1 MTISATF
8 QAFTNGQPEMDGRQF
23 AKLCKDCKIIDAKF
37 TATDADLMFAKV
49 KAKGARKISIAELE
63 SALEFI
69 AQKKGCS
76 VDAVRSKV
84 ENNEGPV
91 LQGTKADAVRF
102 HDDKSL
108 YTGVYANGGPSTVD
122 AGRSCLTDLSQF
134 ADRSGANV
142 RGVKHGM

>member
-1 MTISATF
+1 MTISSTF
-8 QAFTNGQPEMDGRQF
+8 QAFTNGQGDMDGRQF

-49 KAKGARKISIAELE
+49 KAKGARRISITELE
-63 SALEFI
+63 NAIEFI
-69 AQKKGCS
+69 AQKKGCPIEQ
-76 VDAVRSKV
+76 VRSKV
-84 ENNEGPV
+84 EGASGPV

-122 AGRSCLTDLSQF
+122 AGRTQMSDLSQF

-142 RGVKHGM
+142 RGVKNGM